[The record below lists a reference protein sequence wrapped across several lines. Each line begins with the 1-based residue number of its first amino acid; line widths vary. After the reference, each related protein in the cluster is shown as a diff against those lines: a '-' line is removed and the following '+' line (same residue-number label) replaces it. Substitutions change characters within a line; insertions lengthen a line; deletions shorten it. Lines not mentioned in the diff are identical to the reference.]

1 MHCES
6 CGQDDPALDDGYTTC
21 CNELPC
27 YGDAGYRFGTEADHV
42 TACCWAKA
50 AEKFT
55 AAGREVPPG
64 SSRLSD

>member
-6 CGQDDPALDDGYTTC
+6 CGQDNPALDDGYTTC

-27 YGDAGYRFGTEADHV
+27 YGDGGCRFGTEADHF

-55 AAGREVPPG
+55 AAGREVPAG

>member
-6 CGQDDPALDDGYTTC
+6 CGRTDPALDDGYTTC

-27 YGDAGYRFGTEADHV
+27 YGTEADRYGTEADHV

-50 AEKFT
+50 EEKFA
-55 AAGREVPPG
+55 AAGREVPAG
-64 SSRLSD
+64 SSRLFD